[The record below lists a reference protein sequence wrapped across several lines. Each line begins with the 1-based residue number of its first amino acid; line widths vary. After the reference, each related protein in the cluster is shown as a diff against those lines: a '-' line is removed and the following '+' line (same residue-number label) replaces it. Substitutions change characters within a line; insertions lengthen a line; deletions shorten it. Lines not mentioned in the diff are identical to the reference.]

1 MACRDR
7 RASARGTSCRVVLF
21 MVNSSQRADGFSLTA
36 TSVHCFSHG
45 DIERSSDR
53 METSALLLCPVDGW
67 WSAFLRSGITLR
79 FMPDLVRRSSSFLR
93 SSSTRTSGRVWGRVG
108 SLRRGCGEASQRQ
121 KSLRRAPAQRTI
133 GGVGPAGVGAWWG
146 FHPWWLSPVGSFSS
160 PGTGGDQEPGGGA
173 TGDGFALLL
182 DLTFACCTPARTL
195 VGLRLPGAANDPPSA
210 GELCA
215 ALGPGSGRG
224 PALDVEFTIRSRSPV
239 RSASRPCRSLL
250 NFTSA
255 PDPSRALN

>member
-1 MACRDR
+1 MRYFG
-7 RASARGTSCRVVLF
+7 ASAVSVVSGL
-21 MVNSSQRADGFSLTA
+21 
-36 TSVHCFSHG
+36 
-45 DIERSSDR
+45 
-53 METSALLLCPVDGW
+53 VDGW

-133 GGVGPAGVGAWWG
+133 GGVGRAGVCACWG
-146 FHPWWLSPVGSFSS
+146 FQPWWLSPVGSFSS

-173 TGDGFALLL
+173 TGDSLALLL
-182 DLTFACCTPARTL
+182 NLTFACCTPTRTL
-195 VGLRLPGAANDPPSA
+195 VGLRLPGEENDPTSA

-215 ALGPGSGRG
+215 ALGPGSDR
-224 PALDVEFTIRSRSPV
+224 AIRF
-239 RSASRPCRSLL
+239 SLL
-250 NFTSA
+250 NSA
-255 PDPSRALN
+255 FGATLRFGWRPGRAARC